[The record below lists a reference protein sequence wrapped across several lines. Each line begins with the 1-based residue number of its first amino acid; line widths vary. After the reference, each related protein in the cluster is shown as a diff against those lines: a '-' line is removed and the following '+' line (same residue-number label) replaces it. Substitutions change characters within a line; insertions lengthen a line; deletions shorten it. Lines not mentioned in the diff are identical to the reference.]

1 MPSSRSLRRAGA
13 TLAAWQSPQWAA
25 ATAGAALTTVLVGVP
40 TAVVPSPLFSRSVPV
55 QWWNYPVLVA
65 TAVLAGLVLATF
77 VRPPHGPAPDTPGAP
92 EDHGDP
98 SAKTVG
104 RLGSAGGLLSLLA
117 VGCPVCNKL
126 VLVLLGTS
134 GALTYWAPLQPLVAV
149 VSLVLL
155 AEAAL
160 RRLATADACPVPA
173 RR

>member
-13 TLAAWQSPQWAA
+13 TLAAWQSPQWTA

-55 QWWNYPVLVA
+55 QWWNYPVLAA

-77 VRPPHGPAPDTPGAP
+77 RKLPRGSGSGTP
-92 EDHGDP
+92 EDRSDP

-104 RLGSAGGLLSLLA
+104 RIGSAGGVLSLLA

-126 VLVLLGTS
+126 VLLLLGAS
-134 GALTYWAPLQPLVAV
+134 GALTYWAPLQPLVAA

-160 RRLATADACPVPA
+160 RRLSTAGECAVPA

>member
-13 TLAAWQSPQWAA
+13 TLAAWQSPQWVA

-40 TAVVPSPLFSRSVPV
+40 TAVVPSPLFSRAVPV
-55 QWWNYPVLVA
+55 QWWNYPVLAA

-77 VRPPHGPAPDTPGAP
+77 VRPRHGTGSDGRRAP
-92 EDHGDP
+92 ENGSDP

-104 RLGSAGGLLSLLA
+104 RLGSAGGVLSMLA

-149 VSLVLL
+149 LSLALL

-160 RRLATADACPVPA
+160 RTLSTADACPVPV
-173 RR
+173 RP